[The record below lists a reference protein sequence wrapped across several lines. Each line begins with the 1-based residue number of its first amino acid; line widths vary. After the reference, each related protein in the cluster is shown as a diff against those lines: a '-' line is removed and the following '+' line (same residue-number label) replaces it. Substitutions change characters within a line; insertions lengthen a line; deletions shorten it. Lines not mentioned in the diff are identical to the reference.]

1 MDITQIIKQKNKKMS
16 RLSYNKSV
24 LRNLAKSQD
33 KTELTSEKIELNK
46 ISDLKKNFNEI
57 VKISEKSQA
66 IKIKLEQDFQATQKE
81 LTKLQDKSE
90 SLIKSLRREVM
101 DIDTIFKDL
110 GQKMPNEISDMF
122 DETSLYSVDKSNL
135 GNIYG

>member
-1 MDITQIIKQKNKKMS
+1 MGTIQVIKQKNKKMRTQRTVFEKIS
-16 RLSYNKSV
+16 KIEKKV
-24 LRNLAKSQD
+24 
-33 KTELTSEKIELNK
+33 ELTSEKIELNK

-90 SLIKSLRREVM
+90 SLIKSLRRDVM

-110 GQKMPNEISDMF
+110 GQKMPSEISDMF
-122 DETSLYSVDKSNL
+122 DETSLYSVEKSNI